1 MTISLACECGRH
13 YSLKNEAAGKA
24 LTCPDCGAKVTVPGG
39 VPAPAGS
46 GNMNAAGLSGLQ
58 KKPIN
63 PKLYTILFWG
73 GAFLALAGAVMVAI
87 AQSSGTLTAFT
98 FLPMAFGVLLAG
110 GTSVYFFMVLFR
122 CWALLEGS
130 TAKITPERAV
140 GFLFIPFFNFYWI
153 FRAIK
158 DLADAMN
165 EFIEANNLP
174 VKKISVKLSL
184 AASVAFILNAV
195 PILGPISVLGGLA
208 YFILINILIYQWAGF
223 FNYCINNLG
232 MGHRKPTRAFMNAF
246 IYFPIILF
254 AVLAILAAY
263 LFLLGR

>member
-1 MTISLACECGRH
+1 MTISFACKCGRH
-13 YSLKNEAAGKA
+13 YSLRDEAARKV

-46 GNMNAAGLSGLQ
+46 GNMKAAGSSGLQ

-63 PKLYTILFWG
+63 PKFYTILFWG
-73 GAFLALAGAVMVAI
+73 GAFLAFAGGVMVGI
-87 AQSSGTLTAFT
+87 AQSSGSSMT
-98 FLPMAFGVLLAG
+98 FGLLPLVFGVLLVGIA
-110 GTSVYFFMVLFR
+110 SVYFFMVLFR
-122 CWALLEGS
+122 SWTLLEGS
-130 TAKITPERAV
+130 TAKMTPERAV
-140 GFLFIPFFNFYWI
+140 GFLFIPFFNIYWI

-165 EFIEANNLP
+165 EFIETNNLP

-184 AASVAFILNAV
+184 AASVAFALNAV
-195 PILGPISVLGGLA
+195 AILGPISALGGLV

-232 MGHRKPTRAFMNAF
+232 MGYRKPTRAFMNAF

-254 AVLAILAAY
+254 AILALLAAY
-263 LFLLGR
+263 LLLLGR